1 MATDLPWD
9 KLCKFEA
16 RALRKSKG
24 GGALLVEIDGEE
36 IWIPQSVID
45 DKSEMW
51 VEGDMGELV
60 IPLWFAEKKGL
71 V

>member
-24 GGALLVEIDGEE
+24 GALLVEIDGEE
-36 IWIPQSVID
+36 IWIPQSIID
-45 DKSEMW
+45 DKSEVW
-51 VEGDMGELV
+51 IEGDIGELV
-60 IPLWFAEKKGL
+60 ISLWFAEKEGL